1 MKKALV
7 TLCHNNLNVTKKFID
22 CALKELDSSYDL
34 YILDNGSTDD
44 SYKYLNEV
52 KSNLKD
58 TQMEMYI
65 SRSET
70 NLGFAGGNNKL
81 LKQLLQN
88 NKELAELNHQAQDFY
103 SNIILVNNDI
113 LFTKEAL
120 ERLVLVCN
128 SSKEVGATGPI
139 SNNVSG
145 IQKVNI
151 NGLTDQTYKQYA
163 EKLLQSKDTHVG
175 EVGLLIGF
183 CMCLKTSVVK
193 EIGLLDER
201 FGIGSYEDN
210 DYCLRIRNAG
220 YKLAMVKESL
230 IYHYGS
236 QTVKQF
242 DYMNIMMDNKYK
254 FIEKYKTSDRN
265 PVVIFMKKEGT
276 NNKTCLFEGK
286 YPIIRYTYK
295 DNPTVPQELLRLAAI
310 ESDWCIITYNDE
322 IGWLGHATTNL
333 KEYLQNV
340 LPTKDLLNIKVA
352 HLKSDR
358 KIDLTKA
365 ADWQGRILRLRKNS
379 KGEYINFNE
388 VPKDAQDY
396 AYITAFKVE
405 NIDDWGKFVPYTP
418 SKISASLIVKNES
431 KYIKLCLESIKDLV
445 DEIVIVDTGSTDNT
459 KEICKQYTDKIY
471 DYKWNNSFADARNF
485 ALSKCTGDWIFRVD
499 GDEEAPIDLKV
510 NAYNAMINGE
520 ADAFLVPIKN
530 FQPNGTAPLSTTL
543 RVFRNHKDLKYDGR
557 VHEEID
563 TCIKKL
569 GLKALKINNYLLHYG
584 YLKGIQQQKSDL
596 YFKLLMLDYNDNP
609 KNFKTLMNL
618 ANYYVHRGKYDIA
631 LQFYKDCVECGGGE
645 DPVIL
650 HDYAIARY
658 KALLSRNQNEVKE
671 ILKILDKAQ
680 SRVQLCYPEQVER
693 FKKNYNIIDGMLLKG
708 ED

>member
-7 TLCHNNLNVTKKFID
+7 ALCNNNLDVTKKFIN
-22 CALKELDSSYDL
+22 CALEELDSSYDL

-44 SYKYLNEV
+44 SYKYLQEV

-58 TQMEMYI
+58 TQMDMYVL
-65 SRSET
+65 RSET
-70 NLGFAGGNNKL
+70 NLGFSGGNNKL
-81 LKQLLQN
+81 LNWLLQN

-151 NGLTDQTYKQYA
+151 DDLTDQTYKQYA

-183 CMCLKTSVVK
+183 CLCLKTSIVK

-242 DYMNIMMDNKYK
+242 DYMNIMIDNKYK
-254 FIEKYKTSDRN
+254 FIEKYKKDDVK
-265 PVVIFMKKEGT
+265 PVVIFMRKEGT
-276 NNKTCLFEGK
+276 NNKNCLFDAK
-286 YPIIRYTYK
+286 FPIIRYTYK
-295 DNPTVPQELLRLAAI
+295 DNPTVPQELLRLAA
-310 ESDWCIITYNDE
+310 EQGDWCIVTFNDE
-322 IGWLGHATTNL
+322 TGWLGHNVSNI

-340 LPTKDLLNIKVA
+340 LPTKDLLNVKLA
-352 HLKSDR
+352 HIKSDR
-358 KIDLTKA
+358 KIDLTKGV
-365 ADWQGRILRLRKNS
+365 DWQGRILRLRKNS

-396 AYITAFKVE
+396 AYITIFKME
-405 NIDDWGKFVPYTP
+405 NADDYGKFIPYAP
-418 SKISASLIVKNES
+418 SRISASLMVKNES
-431 KYIKLCLESIKDLV
+431 KYIRLCLESIKDFV

-471 DYKWNNSFADARNF
+471 DYQWNDSFADARNF
-485 ALSKCTGDWIFRVD
+485 ALSKCTGDWIFRID
-499 GDEEAPIDLKV
+499 GDEEAPVDLKV

-530 FQPNGTAPLSTTL
+530 FQPNGEAHLSTTL
-543 RVFRNHKDLKYDGR
+543 RVFRNNKDLKYDGR

-563 TCIKKL
+563 TCIRNL
-569 GLKALKINNYLLHYG
+569 GFKALKINNYLLHYG
-584 YLKGIQQQKSDL
+584 YLKGIQKQKTDL

-618 ANYYVHRGKYDIA
+618 ANHYVHQGNYSLA
-631 LQFYKDCVECGGGE
+631 VEFYKDCVACGGGA

-650 HDYAIARY
+650 HDYAIAKY
-658 KALLSRNQNEVKE
+658 KLMLSKNQSEIKEVLD
-671 ILKILDKAQ
+671 ILEKAQ
-680 SRVQLCYPEQVER
+680 KNVSLCYQEQVER
-693 FKKNYNIIDGMLLKG
+693 FKKNYNIIKGMILPSK
-708 ED
+708 

>member
-7 TLCHNNLNVTKKFID
+7 ALCCNNLDVTKKFIN
-22 CALKELDSSYDL
+22 CALEELDSSYDL
-34 YILDNGSTDD
+34 YILDNGSTDGTFE
-44 SYKYLNEV
+44 YLMEV
-52 KSNLKD
+52 QRNTMHDD
-58 TQMEMYI
+58 TKMQMYI
-65 SRSET
+65 SRSDT
-70 NLGFAGGNNKL
+70 NLGFSGGNNRL
-81 LKQLLQN
+81 LKRLLN
-88 NKELAELNHQAQDFY
+88 NNEELAKLNHQAQDFY

-113 LFTKEAL
+113 LFTKESL

-151 NGLTDQTYKQYA
+151 DGLTDQTYRQYA

-183 CMCLKTSVVK
+183 CMCLKTSIVK

-220 YKLAMVKESL
+220 YKLVMVKESL

-242 DYMNIMMDNKYK
+242 DYMNIMIDNKYK
-254 FIEKYKTSDRN
+254 FIEKYNVEESM
-265 PVVIFMKKEGT
+265 PAVIFMTKEGT
-276 NNKTCLFEGK
+276 PEAKIPFEHIK
-286 YPIIRYTYK
+286 YTYK
-295 DNPTVPQELLRLAAI
+295 DTPKITQEMLVEAAKYSNWCMVIYDNEFMDTFYSRL
-310 ESDWCIITYNDE
+310 DKII
-322 IGWLGHATTNL
+322 
-333 KEYLQNV
+333 KNV
-340 LPTKDLLNIKVA
+340 LPDKDLINVKIA
-352 HLKSDR
+352 HVNDNGTL
-358 KIDLTKA
+358 DLTKG

-388 VPKDAQDY
+388 VPKDAQVYTYSTIYSFKEPIKDY
-396 AYITAFKVE
+396 
-405 NIDDWGKFVPYTP
+405 IDISIPKN
-418 SKISASLIVKNES
+418 KISASLIVKDES
-431 KYIKLCLESIKDLV
+431 KYIRLCMESIKDLV

-471 DYKWNNSFADARNF
+471 DYKWNDSFADARNF
-485 ALSKCTGDWIFRVD
+485 ALSKCTGDWIFRID
-499 GDEEAPIDLKV
+499 GDEEVPVDLKV

-530 FQPNGTAPLSTTL
+530 VQPDGTAPLSTTL
-543 RVFRNHKDLKYDGR
+543 RVFKNDKNIKYDGR

-569 GLKALKINNYLLHYG
+569 GFKALKINNYLYHYG
-584 YLKGIQQQKSDL
+584 YLKGIQNKKTDL

-618 ANYYVHRGKYDIA
+618 ANHYVHQGNYSMA
-631 LQFYKDCVECGGGE
+631 LEFYKECIANGGGE

-650 HDYAIARY
+650 HDYAIAKY
-658 KALLSRNQNEVKE
+658 KYLLSKNQSDIRE
-671 ILKILDKAQ
+671 ILCILDKAQ
-680 SRVQLCYPEQVER
+680 SNLNVCYQEQVDK
-693 FKKNYNIIDGMLLKG
+693 FKKNYNIIKGMILDKN
-708 ED
+708 

>member
-7 TLCHNNLNVTKKFID
+7 ALCYNNLDVTKKFIN
-22 CALKELDSSYDL
+22 CALEDLDSSYDL
-34 YILDNGSTDD
+34 YILDNGSTDGT
-44 SYKYLNEV
+44 YEYLTEV
-52 KSNLKD
+52 QRNTMHDD
-58 TQMEMYI
+58 TKMQMYV
-65 SRSET
+65 SKSET
-70 NLGFAGGNNKL
+70 NLGFSGGNNKL

-88 NKELAELNHQAQDFY
+88 NRELAELNHQAQDFY

-113 LFTKEAL
+113 LFTKESL

-151 NGLTDQTYKQYA
+151 DGLTDKTYKQYA
-163 EKLLQSKDTHVG
+163 EKILQSKDTHVG

-183 CMCLKTSVVK
+183 CMCLKTSIVK

-242 DYMNIMMDNKYK
+242 DYMNIMIDNKYK
-254 FIEKYKTSDRN
+254 FIEKYRVKENMPT
-265 PVVIFMKKEGT
+265 VLFLTKEG
-276 NNKTCLFEGK
+276 NPEVKIPFEHLK
-286 YPIIRYTYK
+286 YTYK
-295 DNPTVPQELLRLAAI
+295 DTPKVTQEMLMEAAKY
-310 ESDWCIITYNDE
+310 SNWCMLIYDNEFIHPFYYK
-322 IGWLGHATTNL
+322 LGTIM
-333 KEYLQNV
+333 KNV
-340 LPTKDLLNIKVA
+340 LPDKDLINIKIS
-352 HLKSDR
+352 HINFDGT
-358 KIDLTKA
+358 IDLTKG

-379 KGEYINFNE
+379 SGNYINFNE
-388 VPKDAQDY
+388 VPKDAQTYTYSTIYSFKEPIKDY
-396 AYITAFKVE
+396 V
-405 NIDDWGKFVPYTP
+405 NLVTP
-418 SKISASLIVKNES
+418 KDKISASLMVKNES
-431 KYIKLCLESIKDLV
+431 KYIRLCLESIKDFA
-445 DEIVIVDTGSTDNT
+445 DEIIIVDTGSTDNT

-471 DYKWNNSFADARNF
+471 DYQWNDSFADARNF
-485 ALSKCTGDWIFRVD
+485 ALSKCTGAWIFKID
-499 GDEEAPIDLKV
+499 GDEEAPVDLKV

-530 FQPNGTAPLSTTL
+530 FQPNGEAPLSTTL
-543 RVFRNHKDLKYDGR
+543 RVFRNNKDLKYDGR

-563 TCIKKL
+563 ACIRNL
-569 GLKALKINNYLLHYG
+569 GFKVLKINNYLLHYG
-584 YLKGIQQQKSDL
+584 YLKGVQKQKTDL

-618 ANYYVHRGKYDIA
+618 ANHYIHQGNYSLAVE
-631 LQFYKDCVECGGGE
+631 FYKDCVACGGGA

-650 HDYAIARY
+650 HDYAIAKY
-658 KALLSRNQNEVKE
+658 KLMLSKNQSEIKEVLD
-671 ILKILDKAQ
+671 ILEKAQ
-680 SRVQLCYPEQVER
+680 KNVSLCYQEQVEK
-693 FKKNYNIIDGMLLKG
+693 FKKNYNIIKGMILPSK
-708 ED
+708 

>member
-34 YILDNGSTDD
+34 YILDNGSTDGT
-44 SYKYLNEV
+44 YKYIC
-52 KSNLKD
+52 D
-58 TQMEMYI
+58 TARSILHNDTKVGIYA

-70 NLGFAGGNNKL
+70 NLGFAGGNNYL
-81 LKQLLQN
+81 LNRVLKN
-88 NKELAELNHQAQDFY
+88 NEELAKLNHDSKDFY
-103 SNIILVNNDI
+103 SNIILVNNDT

-151 NGLTDQTYKQYA
+151 NGLTDQTYEKYA
-163 EKLLQSKDTHVG
+163 EQLLQSKDTHVG

-242 DYMNIMMDNKYK
+242 DYMNIMIDNKYK
-254 FIEKYKTSDRN
+254 FIEKYRVKENMPAVLFLT
-265 PVVIFMKKEGT
+265 KEGT
-276 NNKTCLFEGK
+276 PEAKIPFEHLK
-286 YPIIRYTYK
+286 YTYK
-295 DNPTVPQELLRLAAI
+295 DTPKVTQEMLAEAAKY
-310 ESDWCIITYNDE
+310 SNWCMLIYDNEFMYPFYYKLGTIIKN
-322 IGWLGHATTNL
+322 I
-333 KEYLQNV
+333 
-340 LPTKDLLNIKVA
+340 LPDKDLINIKIS
-352 HLKSDR
+352 HINDNGT
-358 KIDLTKA
+358 IDLTKA

-388 VPKDAQDY
+388 VPKDAQTY
-396 AYITAFKVE
+396 AYSTIYSFKEPIKDYINLITPK
-405 NIDDWGKFVPYTP
+405 D
-418 SKISASLIVKNES
+418 KISASLIVKNES
-431 KYIKLCLESIKDLV
+431 KYVRLCLESIKDFV
-445 DEIVIVDTGSTDNT
+445 DEIIIVDTGSTDNT

-471 DYKWNNSFADARNF
+471 DYKWNDSFADARNF

-543 RVFRNHKDLKYDGR
+543 RVFRNYKDLKYDGR

-650 HDYAIARY
+650 HDYAIAKY
-658 KALLSRNQNEVKE
+658 KSLLSKHQNEIKD
-671 ILKILDKAQ
+671 ILKILDKVQ
-680 SRVQLCYPEQVER
+680 TKVQLCYPEQIDR
-693 FKKNYNIIDGMLLKG
+693 FKKNYNVINGLILKD